1 MPDSFGARLRQRRE
15 ERQID
20 LIAIAERT
28 KIKLTLLKG
37 LERDDVSQWPSGI
50 FRRAYIRTYAQS
62 IGLDPD
68 EMLREFLEAHPD
80 PGDVLAALAAAS
92 DDLPRRNGPAPTRLR
107 NIVDSAIESLARLRR
122 PAVGREQPP
131 AGGTVRFDD
140 LPLASAPLPAAPPFP
155 GAARIDAP
163 DEGRRYVSTP
173 APEVLPV
180 SDQEVLETDLVLQP
194 EEGEAEVDG
203 GAAPAEP
210 APQPVVHSQVFEQ
223 PNEPGRAAHV
233 DARLREQEIEA
244 ARATSLEAAAHL
256 CTAFGR
262 VADRDELKVLMR
274 ESARLLHASGFI
286 VWLWD
291 GMAEELIPALVQ
303 GYPEKVLAYLPRVRR
318 DADNATAAAFRAAAA
333 CDVAAAAETSG
344 ALVVPLLGP
353 EGCAGVLAIELQH
366 GQEPTRSLRA
376 LATLVAAALMQ
387 LVHRWELASEEASR
401 QPPLARSPEG
411 RSRPHFGS

>member
-28 KIKLTLLKG
+28 KIKLTLLQG
-37 LERDDVSQWPSGI
+37 LERDDVSQWPAGI

-68 EMLREFLEAHPD
+68 EMLREFLEAHPE

-92 DDLPRRNGPAPTRLR
+92 EDLPRRNGPAPTRLR
-107 NIVDSAIESLARLRR
+107 NLVDSAIDSLAKLRR
-122 PAVGREQPP
+122 P
-131 AGGTVRFDD
+131 
-140 LPLASAPLPAAPPFP
+140 ASAPLPVPPP
-155 GAARIDAP
+155 LPRATRSEEP
-163 DEGRRYVSTP
+163 DEGRPYVTTSPLEMESASDSGTRP
-173 APEVLPV
+173 LPE
-180 SDQEVLETDLVLQP
+180 EEELETDLVLQP
-194 EEGEAEVDG
+194 DEREAEVVG
-203 GAAPAEP
+203 GAAPAE
-210 APQPVVHSQVFEQ
+210 AASQPVPRPLGFER
-223 PNEPGRAAHV
+223 PSEPDRRAHEDAH
-233 DARLREQEIEA
+233 LREQEIEA
-244 ARATSLEAAAHL
+244 ARAASLEAAAHL

-274 ESARLLHASGFI
+274 EAARLLHASGFI

-303 GYPEKVLAYLPRVRR
+303 GYPEKVLAYLPRVKR
-318 DADNATAAAFRAAAA
+318 DADNATAAAFRAAAV

-353 EGCAGVLAIELQH
+353 GGCAGVLAIELQH

-376 LATLVAAALMQ
+376 LATLVAAALMG

-401 QPPLARSPEG
+401 QPPLARAPEG
-411 RSRPHFGS
+411 RSRPHF